1 MTLQVSLLSII
12 SYNNV
17 FLSLGFVRVSD
28 QINVQTKTSVFSVGG
43 LQKQEE
49 WKRLNKKQSKMYL
62 LL

>member
-28 QINVQTKTSVFSVGG
+28 QINVQTKTSVFSVGD
-43 LQKQEE
+43 LQKQRRMEKAE
-49 WKRLNKKQSKMYL
+49 QEAE
-62 LL
+62 

>member
-28 QINVQTKTSVFSVGG
+28 QINVQTKTTVFSE
-43 LQKQEE
+43 K
-49 WKRLNKKQSKMYL
+49 
-62 LL
+62 